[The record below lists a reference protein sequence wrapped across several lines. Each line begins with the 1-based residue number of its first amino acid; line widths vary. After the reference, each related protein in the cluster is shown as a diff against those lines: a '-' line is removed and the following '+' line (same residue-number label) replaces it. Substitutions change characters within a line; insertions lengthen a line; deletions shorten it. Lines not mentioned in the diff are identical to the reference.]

1 MDRIYKVWK
10 NMSDISAIA
19 ALKFFY
25 NDLKKKI
32 IIIIY
37 FFYLFKMR
45 KIFKKI

>member
-25 NDLKKKI
+25 NDLK
-32 IIIIY
+32 
-37 FFYLFKMR
+37 R
-45 KIFKKI
+45 KINNNLLLLFI